1 MQAKR
6 ILYVDKNNL
15 CISKLRQFI
24 DKKRRIIDGG
34 SRAKARQNHEKHRGG
49 GVRGG
54 GRVAPRP
61 DYKTQTPI
69 GGYLLEPDAIAAG
82 GGMEL

>member
-24 DKKRRIIDGG
+24 DKKRQIIDGG
-34 SRAKARQNHEKHRGG
+34 SRAKARQNHEKH
-49 GVRGG
+49 
-54 GRVAPRP
+54 
-61 DYKTQTPI
+61 
-69 GGYLLEPDAIAAG
+69 
-82 GGMEL
+82 